1 MSANSEDPVRVGC
14 GWCVGLAGLALVAAA
29 IGGPLAYY
37 HTETFKAAAKSGLT
51 QEVDRGNTIWVKP
64 KN

>member
-37 HTETFKAAAKSGLT
+37 HT
-51 QEVDRGNTIWVKP
+51 
-64 KN
+64 